1 VSALGVTHTAAE
13 ILVRGL
19 VKTFG
24 TGGRT
29 LTVIDGVSFAAAPNE
44 FVAVVGPS
52 GCGKS
57 TILRLVAGLEQA
69 QGGAIT
75 IGGTVPDPR
84 RHRIGFV
91 FQGDSLL
98 PWRTIE
104 QNITLGLEN
113 LPLSLSE
120 RQSRARG
127 LVGMVG
133 LEGFERYF
141 PYQLSGGMR
150 QRAAV
155 ARAFAIEPEVLL
167 MDEPFGSLDVQMR
180 KVLQIE
186 LLRVWE
192 RLKTTVL
199 FVTHDVEEAVI
210 LADRVVVLTPR
221 PAHISDVVAVSLP
234 RPREPLAADFLD
246 NRRRLESVLYGE

>member
-1 VSALGVTHTAAE
+1 MTRVAAE
-13 ILVRGL
+13 IRIGDL

-24 TGGRT
+24 LAPSA
-29 LTVIDGVSFAAAPNE
+29 LTVIDGVSFEAAPNE

-57 TILRLVAGLEQA
+57 TILRLVAGLERPD
-69 QGGAIT
+69 GGAVT
-75 IGGTVPDPR
+75 IEGTEPDPR

-104 QNITLGLEN
+104 QNIALGLEN
-113 LPLSLSE
+113 AAVTATE
-120 RQSRARG
+120 RHSRARG
-127 LVGMVG
+127 LVGLVG

-141 PYQLSGGMR
+141 PYQVSGGMR

-155 ARAFAIEPEVLL
+155 ARAFAIDPEVLL

-180 KVLQIE
+180 KALQIE

-210 LADRVVVLTPR
+210 LADRIVVLTPR
-221 PAHISDVVAVSLP
+221 PAHISDVIGVPLA
-234 RPREPLAADFLD
+234 RPRDPLAADFLEI
-246 NRRRLESVLYGE
+246 RRRLEGLLHGD

>member
-1 VSALGVTHTAAE
+1 VTRVAAE
-13 ILVRGL
+13 IRIGEL

-24 TGGRT
+24 VPPTA
-29 LTVIDGVSFAAAPNE
+29 LTVIDGVSFDAAPNE
-44 FVAVVGPS
+44 FVAIVGPS

-57 TILRLVAGLEQA
+57 TILRLVAALERPD
-69 QGGAIT
+69 GGTIT
-75 IGGTVPDPR
+75 IGGVAPDPC

-104 QNITLGLEN
+104 QNIALGLE
-113 LPLSLSE
+113 SAAVAAAE
-120 RQSRARG
+120 RHSRARG
-127 LVGMVG
+127 LVGLVG

-141 PYQLSGGMR
+141 PYQVSGGMR

-155 ARAFAIEPEVLL
+155 ARAFAIEPDVLL

-180 KVLQIE
+180 KALQIE

-221 PAHISDVVAVSLP
+221 PAQISDVVTIPVP
-234 RPREPLAADFLD
+234 RPRDPLAADFLEI
-246 NRRRLESVLYGE
+246 RRRLEGLLHGD

>member
-1 VSALGVTHTAAE
+1 MTRAAAE
-13 ILVRGL
+13 IRVEGL
-19 VKTFG
+19 VKGFG
-24 TGGRT
+24 AGPSR
-29 LTVIDGVSFAAAPNE
+29 LTVIEEVAFQVAPNE
-44 FVAVVGPS
+44 FVALVGPS

-57 TILRLVAGLEQA
+57 TVLRLVAGLESPDA
-69 QGGAIT
+69 GRITVGASA
-75 IGGTVPDPR
+75 PDPR

-91 FQGDSLL
+91 FQGDALF

-104 QNITLGLEN
+104 QNIALGLEN
-113 LPLSLSE
+113 LSLAAGE
-120 RQSRARG
+120 RQGRIQALIG
-127 LVGMVG
+127 LVG
-133 LEGFERYF
+133 LTGFERYF

-155 ARAFAIEPEVLL
+155 ARAYAIEPGVLL

-180 KVLQIE
+180 ASLQAE

-210 LADRVVVLTPR
+210 LTDRVVVLTPR
-221 PAHISDVVAVSLP
+221 PARIRDVVAVNLP
-234 RPREPLAADFLD
+234 RPRDPLSSDFIGI
-246 NRRRLESVLYGE
+246 RRRLHGLLQSAE

>member
-1 VSALGVTHTAAE
+1 MTRAAAE
-13 ILVRGL
+13 IRIGEL
-19 VKTFG
+19 VKSFG
-24 TGGRT
+24 VPPTV
-29 LTVIDGVSFAAAPNE
+29 LTVIDGVSFDATPNE
-44 FVAVVGPS
+44 FVLIVGPS

-57 TILRLVAGLEQA
+57 TILRMVAALERPD
-69 QGGAIT
+69 GGTIT
-75 IGGTVPDPR
+75 IGGTAPDPR

-104 QNITLGLEN
+104 QNIALGLEN
-113 LPLSLSE
+113 LPVAAAE
-120 RQSRARG
+120 RQSRTRG
-127 LVGMVG
+127 LVGLVG
-133 LEGFERYF
+133 LEGFEGYF

-180 KVLQIE
+180 KALQAE
-186 LLRVWE
+186 LMRVWE

-210 LADRVVVLTPR
+210 LADRVVVLSPR
-221 PAHISDVVAVSLP
+221 PARIRALVTVPLP
-234 RPREPLAADFLD
+234 RPRDPLAAGFLEI
-246 NRRRLESVLYGE
+246 RRRLEAMLHGD

>member
-1 VSALGVTHTAAE
+1 MTLVAAE
-13 ILVRGL
+13 IRVGDL

-24 TGGRT
+24 LPPSA
-29 LTVIDGVSFAAAPNE
+29 LTVIDGVSFEAAPNE

-57 TILRLVAGLEQA
+57 TILRLVAGLEHPD
-69 QGGAIT
+69 GGAIR
-75 IGGTVPDPR
+75 IGGTEPDPR

-104 QNITLGLEN
+104 QNIALGLEN
-113 LPLSLSE
+113 AAVTADE
-120 RQSRARG
+120 RHSRARG
-127 LVGMVG
+127 LVGLVG

-141 PYQLSGGMR
+141 PYQVSGGMR

-180 KVLQIE
+180 KALQIE

-199 FVTHDVEEAVI
+199 FVTHDVEEAVT
-210 LADRVVVLTPR
+210 LADRIVVLTPR
-221 PAHISDVVAVSLP
+221 PAHISDVVGVPLP
-234 RPREPLAADFLD
+234 RPRDPLAVDFLEI
-246 NRRRLESVLYGE
+246 RRGLESLLHGD